1 MKSQNF
7 LKRVSNLSQWKVKTF
22 LKGPQIF
29 HNEKSKP
36 FKKGL
41 SPLTVA
47 AFLAHTEMF
56 FHILNIDRDIYW
68 QVMLIQLDMMISWY
82 HYDNIII
89 LEGNIDM
96 MISWQSFQIGNVVC
110 AAYPLT
116 VVDTIDVH
124 TGELNERSAL
134 NMIVFGVGK
143 SMLNPVDIVDDDP
156 EERSPS
162 GHDRGGGRGLSE
174 SQVER
179 FHRRQVFFFLNLTQT
194 RFASVPNL
202 PKH

>member
-1 MKSQNF
+1 
-7 LKRVSNLSQWKVKTF
+7 
-22 LKGPQIF
+22 
-29 HNEKSKP
+29 
-36 FKKGL
+36 
-41 SPLTVA
+41 
-47 AFLAHTEMF
+47 
-56 FHILNIDRDIYW
+56 
-68 QVMLIQLDMMISWY
+68 
-82 HYDNIII
+82 
-89 LEGNIDM
+89 M

-179 FHRRQVFFFLNLTQT
+179 FHRRQVFFFFKFDTNTLCQRSKFAQT
-194 RFASVPNL
+194 LDILSFVKQFVCYLLFLGITVAAFGLRSIETKVSNSFVGVSN
-202 PKH
+202 

>member
-1 MKSQNF
+1 M
-7 LKRVSNLSQWKVKTF
+7 
-22 LKGPQIF
+22 
-29 HNEKSKP
+29 
-36 FKKGL
+36 
-41 SPLTVA
+41 A

-96 MISWQSFQIGNVVC
+96 MISWPSFQIGNVVC